1 LNVLQTR
8 LPNTDEWNYPIM
20 VYWRLFVN
28 DRFNPHGGE
37 GHWKKVL
44 KYEFDS

>member
-1 LNVLQTR
+1 
-8 LPNTDEWNYPIM
+8 M

-28 DRFNPHGGE
+28 DRLNPHGGK

-44 KYEFDS
+44 KYEFDLIRVYRRRGRVAFP